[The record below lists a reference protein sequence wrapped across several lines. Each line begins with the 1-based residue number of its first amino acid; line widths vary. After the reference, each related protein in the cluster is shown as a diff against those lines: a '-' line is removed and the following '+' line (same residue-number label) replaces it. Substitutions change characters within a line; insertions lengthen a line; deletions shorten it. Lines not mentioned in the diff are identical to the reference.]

1 MRVVCAAAL
10 CAAFTFTTLTPTA
23 SVAQPS
29 ASQLA
34 ADAERF
40 FSEGRRAMAAKDYD
54 RACASFRASL
64 EIDRAEGTLLNLAL
78 CEESAGR
85 LAKALAWWEE
95 AIEALPDTDKR
106 RAVAIERRAALLPRV
121 PELTIDLGPNVPGD
135 ARLSIDGS
143 QRPARSVSGPQRLD
157 PGEHTIELH
166 APGRRPNSV
175 RVVLLERDRREV
187 VVSLGAE
194 LSDDTPATAAP
205 PTAGNAPATSTAA
218 PPRTADA
225 PSSSQ
230 GRRVAGWI
238 VGGIGLVGLA
248 AAGVTGGLLLAR
260 DGRIRDACPDK
271 QCTDSGREEIDG
283 AAPWLVANA
292 VAWAVGITGV
302 GVGAVLVLTSGGGA
316 GRPASRGAVLSAAG
330 EF

>member
-10 CAAFTFTTLTPTA
+10 CAAFVFTTLTPTA

-40 FSEGRRAMAAKDYD
+40 FSEGRRAMTAKDYD

-85 LAKALAWWEE
+85 LAKALSWWEE

-121 PELTIDLGPNVPGD
+121 PELTIELGPNAPAD

-166 APGRRPNSV
+166 APGRHPNSV

-194 LSDDTPATAAP
+194 LSGDSPATAAP
-205 PTAGNAPATSTAA
+205 STPAHTTITPAAA
-218 PPRTADA
+218 PRSEDA
-225 PSSSQ
+225 RSSSD

-238 VGGIGLVGLA
+238 VGGIGLVGLG

-260 DGRIRDACPDK
+260 DGRIRDECPDK

-302 GVGAVLVLTSGGGA
+302 GVGAVLVLTSRGGA
-316 GRPASRGAVLSAAG
+316 GRPPSRGAVLSAAG